1 MSNLRDFSI
10 STFILATSFASHS
23 MANDDAYSAREL
35 ASYTRSGSLSIVYG
49 DGSAG
54 GEPLEKLKQSF
65 KNNSSDLS
73 GFIDASFQKGAERVL
88 SRYEKSGRKI
98 SVPESEK
105 LSNLDFFMA
114 DFFTR
119 GSKSLKN
126 SEREIEYVIHRSE
139 AYDSKLKENLSSKNF
154 EAIYGEPVS
163 ERAIN
168 PSVSKTILNTK
179 EDLDKFVEARGLQYS
194 FTGDLSQL
202 LPLEATDIN
211 FDRSKPVHLENDNM
225 VMLEIDGRI
234 TIYDSVEE
242 ISEDDARRASKA
254 YTSLEN
260 FHKLDQKLTSQEY
273 ENIGAD
279 WTSKL
284 LELYQATEQDPL
296 KTSANEILDRL
307 ELEACEI
314 L

>member
-10 STFILATSFASHS
+10 STFILAISFASQS
-23 MANDDAYSAREL
+23 MANDDAYSVRDL
-35 ASYTRSGSLSIVYG
+35 ASYTRTGSLSIVYG

-73 GFIDASFQKGAERVL
+73 SFIDASFKKGAENVL
-88 SRYEKSGRKI
+88 NRYEKSGRKI

-105 LSNLDFFMA
+105 LSNLDFLMA

-126 SEREIEYVIHRSE
+126 SNRKIEYVIHRSE
-139 AYDSKLKENLSSKNF
+139 AYDSKLQENLSSKNF
-154 EAIYGEPVS
+154 EAIYGESISDRSINPTVS
-163 ERAIN
+163 E
-168 PSVSKTILNTK
+168 TILNTK
-179 EDLDKFVEARGLQYS
+179 EDLDKFAEARGLQYS
-194 FTGDLSQL
+194 FNGDLSQL
-202 LPLEATDIN
+202 LPLQATDIN
-211 FDRSKPVHLENDNM
+211 FDRSKPVRLENDNM
-225 VMLEIDGRI
+225 VMLEINGRI
-234 TIYDSVEE
+234 AIYDSVEE

-260 FHKLDQKLTSQEY
+260 FHKLDQKLTGQEY
-273 ENIGAD
+273 KNLGAD

-296 KTSANEILDRL
+296 KTSANEILNSL
-307 ELEACEI
+307 ELKACEI